1 MRQMMKDM
9 RYRVLCAMM
18 LATAVSFSSCEQEPI
33 PTPDEPQIVAP
44 YVEGEVIVKFTA
56 EVADMIAQSEAT
68 RGAATRSGVVAVDEV
83 LEAIEGYDLER
94 VFPIDERTEERTR
107 EQGLHQWYVVRFGA
121 ACTAEQVA
129 ERLAGLGEVQ
139 AVDFNRSIKRAY
151 RTKATPLSVSRL
163 AAAESATRATAE
175 AMNDPLLAAQWHLV
189 NRGDQFCEGGLI
201 KSVRDADV
209 QCEGAWQRSTGNE
222 QVIVAVLDE
231 GVFVDHPDLKANI
244 WVNEDEVWRSR
255 DDNDGNGYAGDRHGY
270 NFVKSSGV
278 ISWNDVNDS
287 GHGSHVAGV
296 ISAVNNNGVGI
307 SSIAGG
313 SGAGDGVK
321 IMVCQIFSGYTG
333 SNALAVVRAIK
344 YAADNGAVVLQC
356 SWGYVSGAANT
367 YDWGEQGFASQE
379 EWEAGAPL
387 EKSALDY
394 FTHNAGSPNGP
405 IEGGIAIFAGGNE
418 SAPMAGYPGASDD
431 YISVAAT
438 AADFTAATY
447 TNYGKGTSVSAPGGD
462 QDYYYD
468 YVDEDH
474 NFGEVGCVLS
484 TLPYNVSESGY
495 GYMEGTSMACP
506 HVSGVAALAISYA
519 AEHRRHLTEK
529 ELRELLISTS
539 TPIDEFQ
546 TGSKTYSRYVADIGP
561 LQPMQMNLSA
571 YRGQMGAGQ
580 VNADALL
587 AAIEGAGRELRFPNL
602 YLDVEGSMAVVPSRY
617 FAGGE
622 ELTYKVAIDDPT
634 IAKVTAEGAK
644 LIFKGISEGST
655 TARIAASNGTVH
667 TFTITVRRGANSNGW
682 L

>member
-1 MRQMMKDM
+1 MK
-9 RYRVLCAMM
+9 YRLLYLTVIAAAL
-18 LATAVSFSSCEQEPI
+18 LSSCTESEIPA

-44 YVEGEVIVKFTA
+44 YVEGEVIVKFTT
-56 EVADMIAQSEAT
+56 EVADMIAQVEAT
-68 RGAATRSGVVAVDEV
+68 RGAATRSGAVAVDEV
-83 LEAIEGYDLER
+83 LEAIDGYQLER
-94 VFPIDERTEERTR
+94 VFPIDARSEARTR

-121 ACTAEQVA
+121 DCTAEQVA
-129 ERLAGLGEVQ
+129 ERLQGLGEVQ
-139 AVDFNRSIKRAY
+139 AVDFNRTIKRAY

-163 AAAESATRATAE
+163 AAAESATRTTTE
-175 AMNDPLLAAQWHLV
+175 AMNDPLLAAQWHLI
-189 NRGDQFCEGGLI
+189 NRGDQFCADGKI

-209 QCEGAWQRSTGNE
+209 QCEGAWKRSTGDE

-231 GVFVDHPDLKANI
+231 GVCVEHPDLKANI
-244 WVNEDEVWRSR
+244 WVNEREVWRSH

-278 ISWNDVNDS
+278 ITWNDVNDS

-313 SGAGDGVK
+313 SGADDGVK

-468 YVDEDH
+468 YVDDEH
-474 NFGEVGCVLS
+474 NYGEVGCILS
-484 TLPYNVSESGY
+484 TLPYNVSPSGY
-495 GYMEGTSMACP
+495 GFMEGTSMACP

-519 AEHRRHLTEK
+519 AEQRRHLTEK

-539 TPIDEFQ
+539 APIDEYQ

-561 LQPMQMNLSA
+561 LQPMQINLNA
-571 YRGQMGAGQ
+571 YRGKMGAGQ
-580 VNADALL
+580 VDADALL

-602 YLDVEGSMAVVPSRY
+602 YLDVNGSMAIVPSRY
-617 FAGGE
+617 FIDGE
-622 ELTYKVAIDDPT
+622 DLTYNVTIDDSAVAT
-634 IAKVTAEGAK
+634 VVADGTK
-644 LIFKGISEGST
+644 LIFNGVGEGST
-655 TARIAASNGTVH
+655 AARITASNGAVH
-667 TFTITVRRGANSNGW
+667 QFTITVRRGANSNGW